1 MGEDVSTSSDFE
13 HYLNG
18 RAADAVAA
26 LRKAVSCIE
35 FVENLMRDAPRAQA
49 IMRDRGRDPSA
60 VRKFLQTL
68 RQTTQHVQDNFELQM
83 LDKGNDCG

>member
-26 LRKAVSCIE
+26 IRKAVNSIE
-35 FVENLMRDAPRAQA
+35 FIENLLRDTLRAQE
-49 IMRDRGRDPSA
+49 IMRARGRDPEEA
-60 VRKFLQTL
+60 RRFLQTL
-68 RQTTQHVQDNFELQM
+68 RKTAQHVQDNFELQM
-83 LDKGNDCG
+83 LDKGTNG